1 MALRKQETS
10 TQHAMSLIAPGG
22 FMTARS
28 LLLLYDVGFTPQAPF
43 LIKDFADRAGL
54 AIVEIDIRQFSR
66 RAGPNGP
73 PPGRAHMSVSIPL
86 ERDEGS
92 FEIDGEL
99 VVRETE
105 KHIKGAAAVI
115 AIGTTTA
122 LSGSVILA
130 FISTII
136 HTRALPTLYAY
147 RGDSP
152 IARKDD
158 LHPLVVMRRYVDDEG
173 LTGLVGS
180 FIRNK
185 I

>member
-1 MALRKQETS
+1 
-10 TQHAMSLIAPGG
+10 MSH
-22 FMTARS
+22 RS
-28 LLLLYDVGFTPQAPF
+28 LLLLYDVGFSPQAPF
-43 LIKDFADRAGL
+43 LIKDLADRAGL
-54 AIVEIDIRQFSR
+54 AIVEIDIRRFSR

-73 PPGRAHMSVSIPL
+73 PPGRAHLSVSIPL
-86 ERDEGS
+86 ERDEGW

-105 KHIKGAAAVI
+105 KHLESAVAVI

-147 RGDSP
+147 HGDSP
-152 IARKDD
+152 IVRQDN
-158 LHPLVVMRRYVDDEG
+158 LHPLVVMRRYVDDDG
-173 LTGLVGS
+173 LAGLVGS